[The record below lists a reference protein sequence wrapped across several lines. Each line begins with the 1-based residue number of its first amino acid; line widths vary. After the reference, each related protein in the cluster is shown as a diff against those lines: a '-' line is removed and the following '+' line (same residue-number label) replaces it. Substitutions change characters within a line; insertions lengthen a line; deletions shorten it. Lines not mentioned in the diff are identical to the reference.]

1 VNAAIQQYAATT
13 YVNELLVQNA
23 RHTMSTE
30 SQDVSPA
37 GMFMRK
43 HSLWQHN
50 TIIADTANVPHKHHL
65 LINYTHYYYYYLLLL
80 FLFITK
86 YLKHSINQISKI
98 IHVDKFK

>member
-43 HSLWQHN
+43 HSL
-50 TIIADTANVPHKHHL
+50 
-65 LINYTHYYYYYLLLL
+65 
-80 FLFITK
+80 
-86 YLKHSINQISKI
+86 
-98 IHVDKFK
+98 